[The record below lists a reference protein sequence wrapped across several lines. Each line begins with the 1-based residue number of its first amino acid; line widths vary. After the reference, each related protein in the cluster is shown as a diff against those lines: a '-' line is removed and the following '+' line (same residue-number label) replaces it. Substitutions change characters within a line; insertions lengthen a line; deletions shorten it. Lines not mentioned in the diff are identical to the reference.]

1 LDRQIFDLPVFV
13 FLAMQG
19 SAGYAGTDPSL
30 GNAGIGTCQRLPPV
44 SRMMPN
50 LPFGSTIL
58 QSPLLTTDLALSL
71 TRHTAPSAT

>member
-1 LDRQIFDLPVFV
+1 MDRQISDLPVLV
-13 FLAMQG
+13 FHN
-19 SAGYAGTDPSL
+19 AGICSNAGTDPSL

-58 QSPLLTTDLALSL
+58 QSPLSTIDLALSL
-71 TRHTAPSAT
+71 TTSPAPSVT